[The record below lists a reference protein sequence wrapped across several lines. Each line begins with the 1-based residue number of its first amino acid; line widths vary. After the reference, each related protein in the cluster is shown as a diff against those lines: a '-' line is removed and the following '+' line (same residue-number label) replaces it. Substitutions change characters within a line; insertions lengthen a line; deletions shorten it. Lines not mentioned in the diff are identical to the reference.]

1 MIPPFPEAQYGDFNW
16 FVAFIRIGRITSIV
30 YTSLFSISASLR
42 SPELYQSTM
51 DHIHGILEEWRQ
63 TIPAEFKPGDSMNF
77 PLSAP
82 LSVRLAA
89 LQIHFSYYHII
100 IALERLALYLNRDG
114 GEKAQMSKQR
124 LMNTART
131 IIELTKHIDIQPHV
145 PIL

>member
-1 MIPPFPEAQYGDFNW
+1 
-16 FVAFIRIGRITSIV
+16 
-30 YTSLFSISASLR
+30 
-42 SPELYQSTM
+42 
-51 DHIHGILEEWRQ
+51 
-63 TIPAEFKPGDSMNF
+63 MNF